1 MKQEIEPVETGF
13 GAAEDRRDFLKSC
26 GKFAVTVPPVV
37 TVLLSTSLASE
48 ALAKSTG
55 DTGIKRNQDTGIKRN
70 QDTGVK
76 YGN

>member
-37 TVLLSTSLASE
+37 TVLLSTSLTSE

-55 DTGIKRNQDTGIKRN
+55 DTARPKTDTGIKRN